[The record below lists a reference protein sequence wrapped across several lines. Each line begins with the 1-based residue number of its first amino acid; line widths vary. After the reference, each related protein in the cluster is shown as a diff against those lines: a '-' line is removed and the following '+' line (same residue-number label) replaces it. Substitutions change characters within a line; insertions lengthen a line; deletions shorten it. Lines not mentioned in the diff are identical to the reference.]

1 MASRARNAAGNGTG
15 KARADSA
22 QARAGGTIDPGEAA
36 HFGAQAADWWD
47 PRGASAM
54 LHKLGPVRMAYIRA
68 AIDRHWDGDPRALKP
83 LTGKRALDIGCGAG
97 LATEPLA
104 RLGAAMTAIDAATE
118 NIAVAHAHAD
128 AMGLPIDYRHGGVE
142 ALDEPPYDL
151 IVSLEVIEHVTDPA
165 LFLRH
170 VARLLKPDGLLIL
183 STPNRTPL
191 SRLMIV
197 TLAEGLGRIPRGTHD
212 WTRFITPAELTA
224 LLADVGL
231 DADDLRGISAD
242 PRYGF
247 VLSDNLQLNYILTA
261 RRAAQQAERA

>member
-1 MASRARNAAGNGTG
+1 MASKAKNTAENAVLIGGTG
-15 KARADSA
+15 
-22 QARAGGTIDPGEAA
+22 TVDPGEAA

-47 PRGASAM
+47 PEGASAM
-54 LHKLGPVRMAYIRA
+54 LHKLGPVRMRFIRE
-68 AIDRHWDGDPRALKP
+68 AIDRHWGGDPAALKP
-83 LTGKRALDIGCGAG
+83 LASRRVLDIGCGAG
-97 LATEPLA
+97 LAAEPLA
-104 RLGAAMTAIDAATE
+104 RLGADMTAIDAAAE
-118 NIAVAHAHAD
+118 NVAVARMHAA
-128 AMGLPIDYRHGGVE
+128 AMGLAIDYRHGGVE
-142 ALDEPPYDL
+142 TLDEPPYDL

-170 VARLLKPDGLLIL
+170 IARLLKPDGLLIL

-197 TLAEGLGRIPRGTHD
+197 TLAEGFGRIPKGTHD
-212 WTRFITPAELTA
+212 WQRFITPAELTA

-231 DADDLRGISAD
+231 DATSPRGISAD

-261 RRAAQQAERA
+261 CRTAQQPKGGWRA